1 MGNKGNRKD
10 DDIIFYTIYDVDTVR
25 TDPGTALNRTFRT
38 VVWIFKVKRNGVL
51 STPPTGVVTDN
62 VVVSLVFTPG
72 KEEVHTVTDKVE
84 VNIIIEDLGTGNRVP

>member
-1 MGNKGNRKD
+1 M
-10 DDIIFYTIYDVDTVR
+10 
-25 TDPGTALNRTFRT
+25 
-38 VVWIFKVKRNGVL
+38 KRNGVL